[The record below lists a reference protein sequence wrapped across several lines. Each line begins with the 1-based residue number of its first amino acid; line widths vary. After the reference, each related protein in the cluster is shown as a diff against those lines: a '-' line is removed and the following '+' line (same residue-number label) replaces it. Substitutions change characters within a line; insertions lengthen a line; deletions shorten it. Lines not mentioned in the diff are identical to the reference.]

1 MEQTYVDIMIQS
13 LEKKIKVLEE
23 IKKQNLLQKQLL
35 EDDKAEADEF
45 DATVEGKA
53 ALIEQ
58 IMQLDSGFDKLFERV
73 RDELNNNQEAYAEK
87 IKKMQSLIRKIT
99 DLSMEVQT
107 QEARNK
113 DLMTRKFVMVRERA
127 KAVRTNTK
135 AASQYYQNMMQ
146 LNVIDPQFM
155 DKQK

>member
-13 LEKKIKVLEE
+13 LEKKISVLEE
-23 IKKQNLLQKQLL
+23 IKKQNELQKQLL
-35 EDDKAEADEF
+35 EDDKAEAEEF
-45 DATVEGKA
+45 DATVEKKA

-58 IMQLDSGFDKLFERV
+58 MTQLDSGFDKLFERV
-73 RDELNNNQEAYAEK
+73 KEAMDTDRESYADK
-87 IKKMQSLIRKIT
+87 IKMMQSLIRRIT
-99 DLSMEVQT
+99 DLSMELQA

-113 DLMTRKFVMVRERA
+113 DLMTRKFVFIRETA

-155 DKQK
+155 DNKK